1 MLFTGQWRRL
11 TDLITGTIRRCWL
24 NISLVWIRFNERKC
38 EVLKAADWG
47 FRKEEISRIDEA
59 TAPSCVH
66 TIRWDVTRVS
76 NSCLF
81 METLQPLWFGY
92 LVTLWL
98 IGLWWSVQPLVTV
111 CSPPEGKH
119 RTRYQR
125 IHLNWILKQVQL
137 KSIRKKWNRRIKV
150 FVSLK
155 VPKVTLPAQHET
167 EEHLV
172 YLPCWY

>member
-1 MLFTGQWRRL
+1 MMSL
-11 TDLITGTIRRCWL
+11 CWL
-24 NISLVWIRFNERKC
+24 CTKATCFSFVHVENKMCRSGRLCSTTALHYNDVCHTFDLYGNTAASVIWI
-38 EVLKAADWG
+38 LG
-47 FRKEEISRIDEA
+47 HI
-59 TAPSCVH
+59 
-66 TIRWDVTRVS
+66 
-76 NSCLF
+76 
-81 METLQPLWFGY
+81 
-92 LVTLWL
+92 VTL
-98 IGLWWSVQPLVTV
+98 IVLWWSVQPLVTV

-150 FVSLK
+150 FISLK
-155 VPKVTLPAQHET
+155 VSKVTLPAEHET